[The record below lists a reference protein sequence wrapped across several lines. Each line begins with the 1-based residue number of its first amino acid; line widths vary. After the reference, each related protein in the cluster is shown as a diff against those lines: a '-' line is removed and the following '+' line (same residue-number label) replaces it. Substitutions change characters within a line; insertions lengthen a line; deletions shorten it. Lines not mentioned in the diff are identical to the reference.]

1 MNRFPL
7 FSMYRFGFL
16 SISTFLVL
24 SGFLVGLLSS
34 GALAWFDGEST
45 VITRLTTFVYAY
57 LISVTLAFLLLTVSE
72 LLKVFLSMEDHLYH
86 IRYAD
91 AASASSSASGKSV
104 NGGSL
109 ASTIS
114 EEPDN
119 LQLAHSE

>member
-7 FSMYRFGFL
+7 FSMYRIGFL

-34 GALAWFDGEST
+34 GALVWLDGEST
-45 VITRLTTFVYAY
+45 ILTRLTTFVYVY
-57 LISVTLAFLLLTVSE
+57 LIGVTLAFLLLTVSE

-91 AASASSSASGKSV
+91 AESIRASASGKAV

-109 ASTIS
+109 ASTVS

-119 LQLAHSE
+119 LQLAQ